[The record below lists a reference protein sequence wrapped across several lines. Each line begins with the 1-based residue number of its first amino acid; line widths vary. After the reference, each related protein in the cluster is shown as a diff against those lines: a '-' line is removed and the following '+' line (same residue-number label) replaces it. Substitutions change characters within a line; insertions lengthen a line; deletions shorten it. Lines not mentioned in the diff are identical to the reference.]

1 MEACTCQYKQRLLQ
15 QTRSYE
21 YYNLLQESAQL
32 FSFYCF
38 FLVKIVRRTA
48 CSFFFNT
55 GELNFL
61 YTERKQA
68 VLPKQ
73 EGLDKLKCLTILFVV
88 LHLQL
93 QSAVLSVHHILP
105 LSYMQIHIYSSFF
118 TERGVQDSGLGS
130 TSSVKKKSNS
140 RFSYI
145 LPPSQAQTQV
155 LKKMVELNGRKL

>member
-118 TERGVQDSGLGS
+118 TERGVIFIYT
-130 TSSVKKKSNS
+130 TSVLKYKE
-140 RFSYI
+140 F
-145 LPPSQAQTQV
+145 QAQTQV